1 MANEKTKSSKSTT
14 KDLSAKK
21 KPKPERPKEKLPEV
35 DNRHKIFLYSSNCL
49 SCYSLCS
56 HAEAKAFTSCHFSK
70 GNIYCPAKDV
80 SLRIGGDYKTIASK
94 IVESMR
100 KNDLASV
107 TRKMNRLKRKEPQE
121 QKEILR
127 LVNEM
132 INEKSD

>member
-1 MANEKTKSSKSTT
+1 MATEKSKTSKSSTASKKRS
-14 KDLSAKK
+14 KD
-21 KPKPERPKEKLPEV
+21 EKLPEV
-35 DNRHKIFLYSSNCL
+35 DNRHKIFLYSTDCL
-49 SCYSLCS
+49 NCYSLCS
-56 HAEAKAFTSCHFSK
+56 HADAKAYTKCHFSK
-70 GNIYCPAKDV
+70 GNEYCPAKQV
-80 SLRIGGDYKTIASK
+80 SIRIGGDYKSIATK

-132 INEKSD
+132 LNENSD